1 MKSNI
6 QEVKTI
12 NVRLISDKPVRKTPY
27 QVKGVIMKEHPD
39 SDITPMLNG
48 NYREKFLYPRVQV
61 KILNE
66 EIYLIGIAEGVDPI
80 KSILPKL
87 STLNFGNITFE
98 ITDTEVD
105 EIKNCFRKNSKS
117 IKYQFISPWFA
128 LNQKNGKKYR
138 SLNNKDR
145 TNYLN
150 KLLQQNIIFI
160 SKEMDVEIDKNI
172 STKLNLSS
180 LSPQSINEYSWGGFI
195 GEFSVNL

>member
-1 MKSNI
+1 MI

-27 QVKGVIMKEHPD
+27 QVKGVIMKEHPG

-87 STLNFGNITFE
+87 STLNFGNI
-98 ITDTEVD
+98 
-105 EIKNCFRKNSKS
+105 CFNSS
-117 IKYQFISPWFA
+117 A
-128 LNQKNGKKYR
+128 
-138 SLNNKDR
+138 
-145 TNYLN
+145 
-150 KLLQQNIIFI
+150 
-160 SKEMDVEIDKNI
+160 
-172 STKLNLSS
+172 NLSTPGPINFI
-180 LSPQSINEYSWGGFI
+180 LSFFLQLGQIELSG
-195 GEFSVNL
+195 